1 MKAKFKYI
9 DLMIAGTIGAMIAL
23 AIHHEWRKTKAKA
36 FISNIQRKDCN
47 TPQDDLWHTIT
58 STEDD
63 MTAGDDDV
71 HVEDV
76 IDMNALKNDPQN
88 STNSRKEDSSQ

>member
-23 AIHHEWRKTKAKA
+23 AVHHEWRKNNAKA
-36 FISNIQRKDCN
+36 FISNIQKTDCN
-47 TPQDDLWHTIT
+47 TSQNDLWKTIK

-63 MTAGDDDV
+63 TDDLHD
-71 HVEDV
+71 VEDV
-76 IDMNALKNDPQN
+76 IDMNALKNDAAGGI
-88 STNSRKEDSSQ
+88 NSRKGDNSQ